1 MSERATEKHKG
12 GGVCS
17 PSNRWVFKWVCF
29 QRSDPNFFFSA
40 FDMNRFKVTG
50 ANITSQR
57 EKCKAARVCTSVYG
71 SKAGEM

>member
-1 MSERATEKHKG
+1 MTEKHKG
-12 GGVCS
+12 GDVCS
-17 PSNRWVFKWVCF
+17 PSNRWVFKCD
-29 QRSDPNFFFSA
+29 RILIFFSA